1 MSHQTRRRFL
11 EESLL
16 AAAAAAGAASVAQR
30 PAVGQQPSG
39 KKKGPNE
46 RLSVAV
52 VGVRGRGG
60 SHLSAFVARPDTE
73 VTYVC
78 DADESV
84 GQHRADQVA
93 AKQGR
98 RPKVVR
104 DMRQVFDD
112 PSVDIVTTATPN
124 HWHSLCAIWAMQAGK
139 DVYVEKPVSHNVSEG
154 RRMVETARK
163 YGRICQTG
171 TQCRSMEGTIRAIEY
186 VHAGKIGQV
195 RLARGLCYKR
205 RKSIGPKGIYEV
217 PKEVDY
223 NLWTGPAPLVPLTRP
238 QFHYDWHWQR
248 LYGNGDLGNQGP
260 HQMDIARWGLQ
271 LDRLCNAVV
280 TYGGRLGYEDA
291 GDTANTEVAIY
302 DFGDKTLVFEV
313 RGLQTDALAPHPKAL
328 GAKIGVIFY
337 GTEGYVVLNSYT
349 HGAAFDLEG
358 NLVEEFSGGGDH
370 FDNFMKAVYSRKVE
384 DLNADILEG
393 HLSCAL
399 SHLGNVSYYLG
410 QPTPLAEIKSFLQT
424 LKIHDDPIATLQRT
438 VDHLQASPAPE
449 LVDLN
454 KTPMALG
461 PLLTFDPAT
470 ETFPGNDEANAL
482 LTREYRK
489 PFVVPPAGKV

>member
-1 MSHQTRRRFL
+1 MSHFTRRRFL

-16 AAAAAAGAASVAQR
+16 AAAAAAGAVSVAGR
-30 PAVGQQPSG
+30 PAVAQQASG
-39 KKKGPNE
+39 KKKSPNE

-60 SHLSAFVARPDTE
+60 EHLTAFVGRADTE
-73 VTYVC
+73 VTYIC
-78 DADESV
+78 DADQSV
-84 GQHRADQVA
+84 GQQRAEQVA

-104 DMRQVFDD
+104 DMREAFDD
-112 PSVDIVTTATPN
+112 PSVDIVSTATPN

-154 RRMVETARK
+154 RRMVEVARK

-171 TQCRSMEGTIRAIEY
+171 TQCRSMLGTIRAIEF
-186 VHAGKIGQV
+186 VHAGKIGEV

-205 RKSIGPKGIYEV
+205 RKTIGPKGNYEV

-223 NLWTGPAPLVPLTRP
+223 DLWSGPAPLVPLTRP

-280 TYGGRLGYEDA
+280 AYGGRLGYEDA

-313 RGLQTDALAPHPKAL
+313 RGLETDELSPCPGAL

-337 GTEGYVVLNSYT
+337 GTDGYVVLDSYT
-349 HGAAFDLEG
+349 HGAAFDRQG
-358 NLVEEFSGGGDH
+358 KMIQEFSGSGDH
-370 FDNFMKAVYSRKVE
+370 FDNFMKAVYSRKPD
-384 DLNADILEG
+384 DLAADILEG

-410 QPTPLAEIKSFLQT
+410 QTASVDEIKSFLQT
-424 LKIHDDPIATLQRT
+424 LRTHDDPVATLERT
-438 VDHLQASPAPE
+438 VAHLEASQAPE
-449 LVDLN
+449 LVDLG
-454 KTPMALG
+454 KTPLTLG
-461 PLLTFDPAT
+461 PLLAFDPQT
-470 ETFPGNDEANAL
+470 ETFPGNDQANAW

-489 PFVVPPAGKV
+489 PFVVPAAGQV